1 MIVCNFFFILSSFR
15 NTEPPSV
22 IIGMCTW
29 KVHPTSL
36 FGSIIRLQVRVHF
49 RHCKK
54 LIWKKFVLV
63 ANTLTVP
70 TTIFKKIQVMI
81 FYSVSAR
88 TWAEDWFVQP
98 SSFSD
103 QEMAWFSL
111 GLVRDRSPVRDVA
124 NLWIPESRR
133 RTDRFRRIH
142 KISSNYLFFCLCPLS
157 FSFWRLWDD
166 EMHFLTTGRVRD
178 NDCQRENEKGG
189 WGRWTGCS
197 TFGILGGEFCCLD
210 GSGFGTGPRQKK
222 LFLFCGGMLKVP
234 ETGLEFGCRRQFGVS
249 FSSIFFR
256 IFRWSRIKVKKR
268 IFTWIF
274 DGLDTWNLN

>member
-29 KVHPTSL
+29 KVHSTSP

-133 RTDRFRRIH
+133 RTDRFRRNH
-142 KISSNYLFFCLCPLS
+142 KISSNYLFFVCAPSLS
-157 FSFWRLWDD
+157 PFGVFGTTRCIFDNRQSERQWLPEGERERRMGEMNGLLHIWHPWRRILLSGWFWVRDWAETKKTFSFLWW
-166 EMHFLTTGRVRD
+166 HA
-178 NDCQRENEKGG
+178 
-189 WGRWTGCS
+189 
-197 TFGILGGEFCCLD
+197 
-210 GSGFGTGPRQKK
+210 
-222 LFLFCGGMLKVP
+222 
-234 ETGLEFGCRRQFGVS
+234 
-249 FSSIFFR
+249 
-256 IFRWSRIKVKKR
+256 
-268 IFTWIF
+268 
-274 DGLDTWNLN
+274 